1 MPALET
7 HRMKDIAKDFS
18 TKSDKIR
25 ALSDAGFER
34 ADIARFL
41 DIRYQHVRNVLVG
54 TRPARAANDIA
65 GSSTNRMAHESGAG
79 PVPVRRGLKARVQ
92 LGSGGRI
99 VVPAEMRAAMNV
111 SEGDILLAWVADGE
125 LRLLSQ
131 QTAVRKAQGIVRRHV
146 PEGVSLV
153 DELISERRDEARRE
167 SEQ

>member
-7 HRMKDIAKDFS
+7 HRMKDIAKDFN

-54 TRPARAANDIA
+54 TRPARGASNSA
-65 GSSTNRMAHESGAG
+65 GGTSNRTERRPGAG
-79 PVPVRRGLKARVQ
+79 PVSARTVLKARVQ
-92 LGSGGRI
+92 LGSGGRV
-99 VVPAEMRAAMNV
+99 VVPAEMRSAMGV

-131 QTAVRKAQGIVRRHV
+131 ETAVRKAQEIVRRHV